1 MSAPLSALAHD
12 EVADLRARL
21 AEAERVAEARARVV
35 GHVAHEF
42 RTPLSSIL
50 GFAALLAADDREVTA
65 ERRREYVDIIHR
77 SARHL
82 LHVVNDILNLT
93 KVEAGTLEVTLAA
106 VHAGQIAAAVVD
118 SLHTVAADRGIT
130 LRLSDGGAPLA
141 LADAGR
147 LRQVLLNLMDNAIK
161 YSASG
166 TEVEVSVREDGGE
179 VCLEV
184 RDEGPG
190 LTAADQEL
198 IFREFSRIHHPGTR
212 VSGAGLGLALAKDL
226 TEAMGGR
233 IGVRSRVGEGS
244 TFWIVLPQADASARP
259 AAAPALPL
267 AQRDTRGEVVAVVDD
282 DEDIRAFV
290 AAVLERSG
298 YTVHADDGCAGVA
311 ERLASARPLAV
322 LLDLNLTDRTG
333 AEVLRELRALDGM
346 RRTPILAFTAAVGE
360 ADRAGALAA
369 GFDGHVAKPVEP
381 DQLVARVDDA
391 VAEAR
396 RRAATPAPPPAPTSA
411 DTSED
416 EFWGPLRA
424 RFRAGLPA
432 RLADLE
438 AALSAG
444 DAQAVRRHLHKLRG
458 TSAGYGF
465 TDLSHLAG
473 AAEDALRAGIPLADA
488 PEVAAAVEALR
499 GEV

>member
-1 MSAPLSALAHD
+1 MSARLAAAQG
-12 EVADLRARL
+12 EIEELRTRL

-50 GFAALLAADDREVTA
+50 GFAALLAAEEREVTP
-65 ERRREYVDIIHR
+65 ERRREFVNIIHR

-106 VHAGQIAAAVVD
+106 VHAGQVAAAVVD
-118 SLHTVAADRGIT
+118 SLHTVAADRGIA
-130 LRLSDGGAPLA
+130 LRLADGAAPPA

-161 YSASG
+161 YSPPG
-166 TEVEVSVREDGGE
+166 TAVEVAVREEAGE

-184 RDEGPG
+184 RDQGPG
-190 LTAADQEL
+190 LTEADQQL

-233 IGVRSRVGEGS
+233 IGVRSRVGAGS
-244 TFWIVLPQADASARP
+244 TFWVALPLADASARP

-267 AQRDTRGEVVAVVDD
+267 AQRATRGEAVAVVDD

-298 YTVHADDGCAGVA
+298 YTVHADDGTAGVA

-322 LLDLNLTDRTG
+322 LLDLNLTDRSG
-333 AEVLRELRALDGM
+333 AEVLRELRARDEL
-346 RRTPILAFTAAVGE
+346 RRTPVLAFTAAVGE
-360 ADRAGALAA
+360 ADRTGALAA

-381 DQLVARVDDA
+381 DQLVTRVDDA

-396 RRAATPAPPPAPTSA
+396 RRAAAAPAPVPAPA
-411 DTSED
+411 EVSED

-438 AALSAG
+438 AALAAG
-444 DAQAVRRHLHKLRG
+444 DAQAVQRHIHKLRG
-458 TSAGYGF
+458 TAAGYGF
-465 TDLSHLAG
+465 AELSHLAG
-473 AAEDALRAGIPLADA
+473 AAEDALRAGVPLAEVR
-488 PEVAAAVEALR
+488 EVAAVVEALR
-499 GEV
+499 

>member
-1 MSAPLSALAHD
+1 
-12 EVADLRARL
+12 
-21 AEAERVAEARARVV
+21 
-35 GHVAHEF
+35 
-42 RTPLSSIL
+42 
-50 GFAALLAADDREVTA
+50 
-65 ERRREYVDIIHR
+65 
-77 SARHL
+77 
-82 LHVVNDILNLT
+82 
-93 KVEAGTLEVTLAA
+93 
-106 VHAGQIAAAVVD
+106 
-118 SLHTVAADRGIT
+118 
-130 LRLSDGGAPLA
+130 
-141 LADAGR
+141 
-147 LRQVLLNLMDNAIK
+147 
-161 YSASG
+161 
-166 TEVEVSVREDGGE
+166 VSVREDGGE

-244 TFWIVLPQADASARP
+244 TFWIVLPLADASARP

>member
-1 MSAPLSALAHD
+1 MNAPQAAAQD
-12 EVADLRARL
+12 EIEELRARL

-50 GFAALLAADDREVTA
+50 GFAALLAADEREVSP
-65 ERRREYVDIIHR
+65 ERRREFVNIIHR

-106 VHAGQIAAAVVD
+106 VHAGQVAAAVVD

-161 YSASG
+161 YSAPG
-166 TEVEVSVREDGGE
+166 TSVEVAVRADRGE

-190 LTAADQEL
+190 LTEGDQQL
-198 IFREFSRIHHPGTR
+198 IFREFSRIHHPGAR
-212 VSGAGLGLALAKDL
+212 VAGAGLGLALAKDL

-233 IGVRSRVGEGS
+233 IGVRSRVGAGS
-244 TFWIVLPQADASARP
+244 TFWVALPQADASARP
-259 AAAPALPL
+259 AAPPARPL
-267 AQRDTRGEVVAVVDD
+267 AQRDTRGEAVAVVDD

-298 YTVHADDGCAGVA
+298 YTVHSDDGTPGVA
-311 ERLASARPLAV
+311 ERLASARQLAT
-322 LLDLNLTDRTG
+322 LLDLNLTVRTG
-333 AEVLRELRALDGM
+333 AEVLRELRACDELH
-346 RRTPILAFTAAVGE
+346 RAPVLAFTAAVAE

-396 RRAATPAPPPAPTSA
+396 RRAAAPTPLPTPAEV
-411 DTSED
+411 SED
-416 EFWGPLRA
+416 DFWAPLRA

-438 AALSAG
+438 AALADG

-465 TDLSHLAG
+465 ADLSHLAG
-473 AAEDALRAGIPLADA
+473 AAEDALRAGVPLADA
-488 PEVAAAVEALR
+488 PVAAVVEALR